1 VKAQG
6 RIPVSPDRSRVG
18 PRRGASVEEVAAG
31 RLLYDP
37 AHEHDACGTG
47 FIAQVDGTRSHRIV
61 EFAVEGVV
69 NLTHRGALSADA
81 ASGDGAGVTIQ
92 IPFELLAEEAAR
104 LGWTLDDRDRLAVA
118 MVFLPHEE
126 AERPGARAIL
136 EEALAATGVEAI
148 GWREVPIEPS
158 VLGGLALDSLPGIE
172 QLLLARP
179 DRLQSGPD
187 FDRALYLGRRRAE
200 QRYREEEVDCYVV
213 SLSARTVVYKGL
225 MAAPQLGAFYPDL
238 GDERTV
244 SALAL
249 LHQRFATNTLPN
261 WKLAQPFRM
270 AAHNGEINTLL
281 GNRNWMSAREPELTS
296 ALWGEQLSDL
306 LPVIWPIGS
315 DTASFDE
322 ALELLVHSGR
332 GLLHALMMLIPEAWE
347 NMPQMDATLRA
358 FYEYHACLSE
368 PWDGP
373 AAVAVTNGSTVAAV
387 LDRNGLRPARYQVTR
402 DGLVV
407 MASEV
412 GLVDIAPGDVV
423 ESGRLGP
430 GEMIAI
436 DTARKRLLHNEEIK
450 REISSR
456 RPYAEWVRRNLHHL
470 PRAADR
476 ALDRGVGERHEAT
489 SGNGRAPGA
498 LDGSYLSGADVATLQ
513 RLHGYTR
520 EELQYVIKP
529 MAVDGKEPTGS
540 MGDDTP
546 PSTLQ
551 DDSRLLYTYFRQRF
565 AQVTNP
571 PIDSVREEIVM
582 SLDTYLGRRHSL
594 LEATPEAARLVHLTS
609 PLLTDEE
616 MVALREVPLADI
628 SVTTLHTRF
637 LAADGEEG
645 LRRGLDE
652 LCEAAVRAV
661 DDADTV
667 LILSDRLVD
676 ERWAPIPMLLAVS
689 TVHHHLIRQ
698 RRRMRVSIVAESGDA
713 RDVHH
718 LACLVGFGASAVNPY
733 LAFETLRQMHA
744 EGEFGERELD
754 ETLQRYEQAVDT
766 GILKIMSK
774 MGISAVSSYH
784 GAQIF
789 EALGIS
795 DEVVEASFPGTTSR
809 IGGIGYAEIARDVCG
824 RQEAAYGT
832 PSLPHGG
839 WYKYRRD
846 GDYHANEPPVWRQL
860 QKVAQGAGAEGYSDF
875 AQLVYSRPPTALRD
889 LMELVPDREPIP
901 VERVESLSD
910 ITQRFQTGAMS
921 LGALSPEAHEDMARG
936 MNLLGGR
943 SNTGEGG
950 EDPQR
955 YLPRGEKRDA
965 NSLVKQV
972 ASGRFGV
979 TPAYLAAA
987 AELEIKISQGSKPGE
1002 GGQLPGH
1009 KVSAYIAQLRH
1020 VMPGT
1025 TLISPPPHHDIYS
1038 IEDLAQLIYD
1048 LKIANP
1054 RARICV
1060 KLVASEGVGT
1070 IAAGVAKGYADV
1082 IQISGADGGTG
1093 ASPLSSIKYAGSPW
1107 ELGLAE
1113 TQQVLVMNDLRGRVI
1128 LRTDGGLHTGRDV
1141 VVAALFGAEQY
1152 GFGTAAMV
1160 ALGCK
1165 MARQC
1170 HLNTC
1175 PVGVATQREDLREK
1189 YFGEPAMLHTYLTHV
1204 AQEVREIL
1212 AYLGYERLDDLI
1224 GRADLLRQRTDLAPG
1239 HRYEGADL
1247 SRAITPVDPE
1257 GSRPHR
1263 QLQARNDRPGDE
1275 PLDDRVLADIGDA
1288 IERGRQAARSYP
1300 IRNIDRTVGA
1310 RISGAI
1316 ATRRGDEG
1324 LPDGTVD
1331 LTFHGSAGQ
1340 SFGAFLVRGVRLHLV
1355 GEANDYV
1362 GKGMGGGEI
1371 TIRPAGDAGFPSH
1384 EGVLVGNTVLYG
1396 ATGGNLFIA
1405 GRAGERFAVRNSGA
1419 RAVVE
1424 GIGDHGCEYM
1434 TDGVVVILGTTGRN
1448 FGAGMSNGVA
1458 FVLDEAGDFRTRVN
1472 PELVGLEQVTT
1483 PEGVELL
1490 ETLIQRHLELTG
1502 SARASQILG
1511 DWRHYLPQFWRVA
1524 PKFAVTEDG
1533 AMVVVRRHLRT
1544 LRAMQRGA
1552 TAARR

>member
-1 VKAQG
+1 MTAQG
-6 RIPVSPDRSRVG
+6 RVPVFPGAPGLAGG
-18 PRRGASVEEVAAG
+18 PRRVASVEEVAAG

-37 AHEHDACGTG
+37 AQEHDACGTG
-47 FIAQVDGTRSHRIV
+47 FVAQLDGARSHRVV
-61 EFAVEGVV
+61 ELAVEGVV
-69 NLTHRGALSADA
+69 NLTHRGAVSADA
-81 ASGDGAGVTIQ
+81 SSGDGAGVTIQ
-92 IPFELLAEEAAR
+92 LPFELLEDDAAR
-104 LGWTLDDRDRLAVA
+104 LGRPLQQRDQLAVA
-118 MVFLPHEE
+118 MTFLPHEE
-126 AERPGARAIL
+126 AERPRARAIL
-136 EEALAATGVEAI
+136 EEAARSVGVEVI
-148 GWREVPIEPS
+148 GWREVPIDPS
-158 VLGGLALDSLPGIE
+158 VLGGFALDTLPGIE

-179 DRLQSGPD
+179 GVLQAGPD
-187 FDRALYLGRRRAE
+187 FDRALYLARRRAE
-200 QRYREEEVDCYVV
+200 RRYHEDGVDCYIV

-225 MAAPQLGAFYPDL
+225 MVAPQLAAFYPDL

-261 WKLAQPFRM
+261 WTLAQPFRM
-270 AAHNGEINTLL
+270 VAHNGEINTLV
-281 GNRNWMSAREPELTS
+281 GNRNWMRAREPELTS
-296 ALWGEQLSDL
+296 ALWGEQLTEL
-306 LPVIWPIGS
+306 FPVIWPIGS

-332 GLLHALMMLIPEAWE
+332 GLLHALMMLIPEPWE
-347 NMPQMDATLRA
+347 NMPHMDATLRA

-373 AAVAVTNGSTVAAV
+373 AAIAVTNGSTVAAV

-412 GLVDIAPGDVV
+412 GLVELPPGEIV

-430 GEMIAI
+430 GQMVAV
-436 DTARKRLLHNEEIK
+436 DTARKRLMHNDEIK
-450 REISSR
+450 REVSSR
-456 RPYAEWVRRNLHHL
+456 RPYGEWVRRNLHHL
-470 PRAADR
+470 RRATE
-476 ALDRGVGERHEAT
+476 RGDEEDVDGAR
-489 SGNGRAPGA
+489 GNGRARGA
-498 LDGSYLSGADVATLQ
+498 LERAHLAGADLPLLQ
-513 RLHGYTR
+513 RLHGYTH
-520 EELQYVIKP
+520 EELQFVLKP
-529 MAVDGKEPTGS
+529 MAIDGKEATGS

-546 PSTLQ
+546 PSALQ

-616 MVALREVPLADI
+616 VVALRQSPLADI
-628 SVTTLHTRF
+628 SVTTLHARF
-637 LAADGEEG
+637 LAADGEQG
-645 LRRGLDE
+645 LRRGLEE
-652 LCEAAVRAV
+652 LCAAAVLAV
-661 DDADTV
+661 DEGHTV
-667 LILSDRLVD
+667 IIISDRLTD
-676 ERWAPIPMLLAVS
+676 ELWAPIPMLLAVA
-689 TVHHHLIRQ
+689 TVHHYLIREG
-698 RRRMRVSIVAESGDA
+698 RRMRASIVAEAGDA

-718 LACLVGFGASAVNPY
+718 LACLIGFGASAVNPY
-733 LAFETLRQMHA
+733 LAFQTLRQLHE
-744 EGEFGERELD
+744 EGEFGERPFEDVLVP
-754 ETLQRYEQAVDT
+754 YEQAVDT

-784 GAQIF
+784 GGQIF

-795 DEVVEASFPGTTSR
+795 DEVVQASFPGTTSR
-809 IGGIGYAEIARDVCG
+809 IGGIGYAEIARDVG
-824 RQEAAYGT
+824 ERHAAAYGEAE
-832 PSLPHGG
+832 LPHGG

-860 QKVAQGAGAEGYSDF
+860 QKVAQGAGAEGYRDF
-875 AQLVYSRPPTALRD
+875 TQLVYSRPPTALRD
-889 LMELVPDREPIP
+889 LLELAPEREPIAI
-901 VERVESLSD
+901 ERVEPLHA

-921 LGALSPEAHEDMARG
+921 LGALSPEAHEDLARA
-936 MNLLGGR
+936 MNRLGGR

-950 EDPQR
+950 EDPSR
-955 YLPRGEKRDA
+955 YLPGGEKRDA
-965 NSLVKQV
+965 NSQVKQV

-1002 GGQLPGH
+1002 GGQLPGY
-1009 KVSAYIAQLRH
+1009 KVSPYIAQLRH

-1054 RARICV
+1054 RARVCV

-1093 ASPLSSIKYAGSPW
+1093 ASPLSSIKYAGAPW

-1128 LRTDGGLHTGRDV
+1128 LRADGGLHTGRDV
-1141 VVAALFGAEQY
+1141 VVAALLGAEQY

-1189 YFGEPAMLHTYLTHV
+1189 YFGEPAMLHSYLSHV
-1204 AQEVREIL
+1204 GQEVREIL

-1224 GRADLLRQRTDLAPG
+1224 GRADLLRQRTDLEPS
-1239 HRYEGADL
+1239 HRYEGVDL
-1247 SRAITPVDPE
+1247 SRVITAVDPQ
-1257 GSRPHR
+1257 GTRPHR
-1263 QLQARNDRPGDE
+1263 QLQPRNDRPRDE

-1288 IERGRQAARSYP
+1288 IERGQQTSRSYAV
-1300 IRNIDRTVGA
+1300 RNIDRAVGA
-1310 RISGAI
+1310 RISGVI
-1316 ATRRGDEG
+1316 AHRRGDEG

-1340 SFGAFLVRGVRLHLV
+1340 SFGAFLVRGVRLRLL

-1371 TIRPAGDAGFPSH
+1371 TIRSADDAGFPSH

-1434 TDGVVVILGTTGRN
+1434 TDGVVVSLGATGRN

-1472 PELVGLEQVTT
+1472 QELVGLEQVTAA
-1483 PEGVELL
+1483 EDVELL
-1490 ETLIQRHLELTG
+1490 ETLILRHRELTG
-1502 SARASQILG
+1502 SARAGQILR
-1511 DWRHYLPQFWRVA
+1511 DWRHYLPQFWKVA
-1524 PKFAVTEDG
+1524 PKFAVTEGG
-1533 AMVVVRRHLRT
+1533 AMVVVRRHLQT
-1544 LRAMQRGA
+1544 LRAMQQNGGV
-1552 TAARR
+1552 AARR